1 MIPAMRARVVITG
14 PEPGRRTELAPG
26 DLIGRMERA
35 ALSISDPRV
44 SEAHAMVS
52 LRAGE
57 LVLLSLRRLF
67 AVEGKPS
74 SDVVLEPGLRIE
86 LASEVELQIEA
97 VLFPEEIMGLEA
109 DGMPLVPVPGIASI
123 EVSPKPRITP
133 KYRGEAAAH
142 IWATGERWWFRRGVE
157 DERVIAV
164 GDSFEI
170 EGTTFRTVGIPL
182 AQAMRAAT
190 LAQGGALAPLRIVD
204 LYDTVHIYRK
214 GRPPLS
220 ISGLGAQMISELAQ
234 VQKPV
239 SWESV
244 ARSLWPDERDRKV
257 LRGRWDVALGR
268 LRHRLREGGIR
279 ADLLRSDGLGNF
291 ELLLHEGDEL
301 EDQT

>member
-1 MIPAMRARVVITG
+1 MRARVVISG
-14 PEPGRRTELAPG
+14 PEEGRRTELAPG

-35 ALSISDPRV
+35 TLSISDPRV

-86 LASEVELQIEA
+86 LVNEVELQVEA
-97 VLFPEEIMGLEA
+97 VLLPDEILGLEA
-109 DGMPLVPVPGIASI
+109 EGLPLVPLPGIASI
-123 EVSPKPRITP
+123 ETRPPRIAP
-133 KYRGEAAAH
+133 KYRGAAAAH
-142 IWATGERWWFRRGVE
+142 IWATGERWRFRGADGAERALEKDEEFELDGV
-157 DERVIAV
+157 
-164 GDSFEI
+164 
-170 EGTTFRTVGIPL
+170 TFRTVGIPL
-182 AQAMRAAT
+182 AQAMRQAT
-190 LAQGGALAPLRIVD
+190 LAQGGSLSPLRIVD
-204 LYDTVHIYRK
+204 LYDTVHIYRE

-220 ISGLGAQMISELAQ
+220 ISGLGAQMVSELAQ

-239 SWESV
+239 SWEAI

-291 ELLLHEGDEL
+291 ELLLHEGDVL